1 MNAEIDLEFLE
12 TIIKDLESL
21 KDKLDDEDDDDLD
34 ANDDLAHLYSNGISG
49 NELLDY
55 EIYPSCEKI

>member
-1 MNAEIDLEFLE
+1 MDAEIDLELPE
-12 TIIKDLESL
+12 TITKDLEGL
-21 KDKLDDEDDDDLD
+21 KDNLDDDDLD

-55 EIYPSCEKI
+55 EIYPSCEKN

>member
-1 MNAEIDLEFLE
+1 MNIEIDLEFLE

-21 KDKLDDEDDDDLD
+21 KDMLDDEDDDDLD
-34 ANDDLAHLYSNGISG
+34 ANDDLAHLYRNGISG

-55 EIYPSCEKI
+55 EIYPSCEKN